1 MVVFSELKHTQ
12 PL

>member
-12 PL
+12 PS